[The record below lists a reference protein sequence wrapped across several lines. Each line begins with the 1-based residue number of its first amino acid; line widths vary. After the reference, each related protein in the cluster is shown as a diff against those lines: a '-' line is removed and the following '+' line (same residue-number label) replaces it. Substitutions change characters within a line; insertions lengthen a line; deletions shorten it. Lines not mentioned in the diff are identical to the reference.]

1 MVCTSVAA
9 SSLSRSLQLNKNTT
23 MTIEINLKL
32 NWIKI
37 YCYNYYYNPPSPPSL
52 LTETTSSYSSRMSRI
67 TWLSVSTT
75 THNVLMVSVVS
86 CSRERWRVRHICHRR
101 RGRRRRHVIIAR
113 IFKDGVHHH
122 RTTPKGQCHD
132 VTGIFRADLN
142 NSLKFASLFVPLI
155 INWYSYL
162 AAATYDFII
171 ASRLK
176 QYWITSAPLYF
187 TFF

>member
-1 MVCTSVAA
+1 MGGKFVKLVRFCDGTSYGLHLRCCVIFITIA
-9 SSLSRSLQLNKNTT
+9 STERGGLQHDRKKRRSHETKPQEWKLNNNTT

-86 CSRERWRVRHICHRR
+86 CSREHWRVRHICHRR

-122 RTTPKGQCHD
+122 RTTPKGQ
-132 VTGIFRADLN
+132 
-142 NSLKFASLFVPLI
+142 
-155 INWYSYL
+155 
-162 AAATYDFII
+162 
-171 ASRLK
+171 
-176 QYWITSAPLYF
+176 
-187 TFF
+187 